1 MRRRRQP
8 SFASRATC
16 LGPLGQALRGLGSGS
31 LGAVLAVTLGLLAP
45 AGAWAGAADTFIL
58 NDEPGNWFRSK
69 RTGTPVTV
77 VEPGDRVDFRINGCC
92 TDTRHTA
99 TLLMKPAG
107 SQAELDQDK
116 PQKGKLSVDLDVPGV
131 YLFICKVHPYM
142 TAVVAVT
149 DENGEI
155 PPVPADV
162 LPFLGHL
169 GVDELDAGTVLSV
182 MTTVAPDDAAKEAKW
197 DLFGADDPT
206 LGAPGTPGI
215 GEVWVNTQFE
225 RVPGQRKP
233 GSITVVDAA
242 GLSVEREIFGGLDE
256 NAEESWNN
264 PHNMWA
270 NFEHDAVYNGN
281 WFGRWV
287 NKIDRETG
295 DVLSSVEIGDAPTHI
310 ITNPNPA
317 SPEYGVLHVPLSA
330 EDEIVRIEDRGDEL
344 KRIDENDTGE
354 GRTHPHGH
362 WLRCGDGGVT
372 VMPNVWKGF
381 GFAGS
386 ISLIDTESGDVL
398 RELGFDAAD
407 PVHSALLMPIA
418 AGECHVDLPDGSEI
432 HKAYVANVVTGTVTV
447 IDLATQQAVKN
458 IPVTLTP
465 GDELQGLSLFDTLQL
480 PIQTPVSPDGRWVA
494 TAVFSLTT
502 VPRNSTGAA
511 DHVAVIDTRT
521 DELVALVGTPA
532 GTHGVNWGAKKGGG
546 YYAYVTSQ
554 HANVLSVLDPDPDGD
569 GNGSDAA
576 IVGRVLLANG
586 SDGAGAT
593 DGTGG
598 QGVKP
603 LPMTHDGWIQPAV
616 DLVGT
621 GRLSP
626 EVEGWIEQL
635 TPEQKNP
642 E

>member
-8 SFASRATC
+8 SPAPRSTRR
-16 LGPLGQALRGLGSGS
+16 GPLEQALRELGSAAI
-31 LGAVLAVTLGLLAP
+31 GAVLAVTVALLAP

-58 NDEPGNWFRSK
+58 NDEPGNWFRSEQ
-69 RTGTPVTV
+69 TGTPVSV

-107 SQAELDQDK
+107 SEAELDQDK
-116 PQKGKLSVDLDVPGV
+116 PQKGKLSVELDVPGV

-155 PPVPADV
+155 PPVPAEV

-169 GVDELDAGTVLSV
+169 GVDSLDAGTVLSV
-182 MTTVAPDDAAKEAKW
+182 MTTVAADDAAKEAKW
-197 DLFGADDPT
+197 DLFGPDDPT
-206 LGAPGTPGI
+206 LGTPDPPGI

-242 GLSVEREIFGGLDE
+242 SLSVEREILGGLDE
-256 NAEESWNN
+256 DAESSWNN

-287 NKIDRETG
+287 NKIDRESG

-330 EDEIVRIEDRGDEL
+330 EDEIVRIEDRDGRL
-344 KRIDENDTGE
+344 KKIDENETGE
-354 GRTHPHGH
+354 GRNHPHGH

-372 VMPNVWKGF
+372 VMPNVWKGL

-398 RELGFDAAD
+398 RELAFDPAD
-407 PVHSALLMPIA
+407 PVHSAFLMPIA
-418 AGECHVDLPDGSEI
+418 AGECHVQLPEGEI
-432 HKAYVANVVTGTVTV
+432 HKAFVANVVTGTVTV
-447 IDLATQQAVKN
+447 IDLTTQKALKN

-465 GDELQGLSLFDTLQL
+465 GDEVRGLGLFDTLQL
-480 PIQTPVSPDGRWVA
+480 PIQTPVSPGGKWVA

-502 VPRNSTGAA
+502 VPRETTGAA
-511 DHVAVIDTRT
+511 DHVAIIDART

-554 HANVLSVLDPDPDGD
+554 HANVLSVIDPDPNGDGD
-569 GNGSDAA
+569 GSDAA
-576 IVGRVLLANG
+576 VVGRVRLANG
-586 SDGAGAT
+586 SDGAGVT

-603 LPMTHDGWIQPAV
+603 LPMVHDGWIQPAAA
-616 DLVGT
+616 LVGT

-635 TPEQKNP
+635 TPAQKY
-642 E
+642 EE